1 MGLAEYVNYGEFRLK
16 VLYRDILRLETPVGH
31 FSIQSPNGPVH
42 FNVIESIFD
51 IPYEVKD
58 RNGNSLGIIDTP
70 TKYEIVL
77 ESDTLALDTEY
88 SIRFSN
94 GSWGYADSDEFQD
107 SAEATINGWVI
118 GIGAIDPNRKEKEH
132 QAQRYADSIGQHM
145 WPAQFDESRFERY
158 SVDMADDYNG
168 YLFKLYDKQVEH
180 IGFFV
185 AWVKIEGYKPI
196 EYRRALGNWI
206 G

>member
-1 MGLAEYVNYGEFRLK
+1 MGLVEYVNYGEFRLK

-51 IPYEVKD
+51 LLYEVKD

-94 GSWGYADSDEFQD
+94 VS
-107 SAEATINGWVI
+107 SA
-118 GIGAIDPNRKEKEH
+118 
-132 QAQRYADSIGQHM
+132 Q
-145 WPAQFDESRFERY
+145 
-158 SVDMADDYNG
+158 
-168 YLFKLYDKQVEH
+168 
-180 IGFFV
+180 
-185 AWVKIEGYKPI
+185 
-196 EYRRALGNWI
+196 
-206 G
+206 